1 MRGSRILDRSRKLG
15 LAATA
20 ALLTATIASPMVLA
34 SPLEPAVVSRS
45 VAPLRELASADAC
58 LDQEEVV
65 FLGLI
70 NQHRANNGLAPVAV
84 SSSLSAASAY
94 HSIDMAEKGYLDHT
108 LANGTSVQQNM
119 ANFGYQGGAYGEN
132 IAAGMESGTEA
143 MQIWQNSPDHNANM
157 LNGQFGAIGIGR
169 AYDPNSPN
177 GWYWTTIFGDVSDG
191 PGWLCGEAPPPSKSM
206 SLFQSVGQATSATDL
221 NLRSGPAETFDLVA
235 TLPLDTPMTVT
246 GDAQQAYLPVKVDGM
261 YGWVSSEGI
270 TNGPVTLQQTAA
282 QPVTASRQ
290 PGTATAIGP
299 VEMLSSPAEGAGAL
313 DAIPAVAVV
322 TLTGEAQDGFLGVT
336 YNGQTG
342 WADAAWLEVA
352 ETSSSA
358 TTLLQAA
365 GTTVATQPVAAA
377 PAPQSAALPA
387 AGTPALTTSNV
398 NLRSQ
403 PSANSVVLT
412 VLPAGSPVAL
422 TGSRANG
429 YVNVRANGQAG
440 WIDETYL
447 Q

>member
-1 MRGSRILDRSRKLG
+1 MRGARIFKVGRSIG
-15 LAATA
+15 FGVTV
-20 ALLTATIASPMVLA
+20 ALLATTATSPTVFASP
-34 SPLEPAVVSRS
+34 SEPSIANRS
-45 VAPLRELASADAC
+45 GAPLHELASADAC

-65 FLGLI
+65 FLGLV
-70 NQHRANNGLAPVAV
+70 NQHRANNGLAPVAA

-132 IAAGMESGTEA
+132 IAAGMESGAEA
-143 MQIWQNSPDHNANM
+143 MQIWQNSAEHNANM

-177 GWYWTTIFGDVSDG
+177 GWYWTTIFGDISDG

-206 SLFQSVGQATSATDL
+206 SLFQSVGQATSVTDL
-221 NLRSGPAETFDLVA
+221 NLRSGPAETFDLVS

-246 GDAQQAYLPVKVDGM
+246 GDVQQGYLPVKVDGM
-261 YGWVSSEGI
+261 YGWVSTEGI
-270 TNGPVTLQQTAA
+270 NNGPVSLQQTAA
-282 QPVTASRQ
+282 QPISTSQQ

-299 VEMLSSPAEGAGAL
+299 VELLASPAEGAGPMG
-313 DAIPAVAVV
+313 AIPAVAVV

-352 ETSSSA
+352 DTSSSS
-358 TTLLQAA
+358 TTLLQGAETTSAA
-365 GTTVATQPVAAA
+365 QPVAAA
-377 PAPQSAALPA
+377 PAPQAA

-403 PSANSVVLT
+403 PSANSIVLT
-412 VLPAGSPVAL
+412 VLPAGSPVSL

-429 YVNVRANGQAG
+429 YVNVRVDGQAG